1 MFRASIRL
9 FQVAKQTTGIAGLA
23 VHPDP
28 LPALKQTFNATLV
41 ELQTLPAA
49 SSYRQA
55 TEAITRSRLKIVEG
69 AQGDIQKVEQAIG
82 GGQIEEILDAAGD
95 ELKLV
100 STMSKMA
107 PWEPLEEKPAP
118 AQWKY
123 FGEETSN

>member
-28 LPALKQTFNATLV
+28 LPALKQTYNTTLA
-41 ELQTLPAA
+41 ELQTLPAS

-55 TEAITRSRLKIVEG
+55 IESITRSRLKIVDG
-69 AQGDIQKVEQAIG
+69 AQGDVQKVEQAIG
-82 GGQIEEILDAAGD
+82 GGQIEEILDTATD
-95 ELKLV
+95 ELNLIAKI
-100 STMSKMA
+100 STMA

-118 AQWKY
+118 NQWKY
-123 FGEETSN
+123 FGEESSN